1 MSLPQFYYLQNTK
14 AVNNAN
20 GSVNSKCAYPP
31 GVFVV
36 HLSSCFVGPGA
47 VEFFLKTS
55 TWG

>member
-1 MSLPQFYYLQNTK
+1 MFNISKHK

-31 GVFVV
+31 RVFVV

-47 VEFFLKTS
+47 VEFFLKSS